1 LETGLEDLSL
11 HILDIAENALKAEA
25 TRIEIRV
32 DEDIGRDLLR
42 LQIID
47 NGRGMDEEM
56 VKSVT
61 DPFVT
66 SRTERRIGLGLP
78 LLAEAANMSGGNIK
92 INSLPGTKT
101 TIEVTFVHS
110 NIDRKPLGDIGK
122 TFIMLISGNPEVD
135 FKYYHQINGNEY
147 CLDTVALKEH
157 LQEVPM
163 NHPEVIKLIREDI
176 NQGLK
181 ELGVVFY

>member
-1 LETGLEDLSL
+1 MEDLSL

-25 TRIEIRV
+25 TRIEIRI
-32 DEDIGRDLLR
+32 DEDMAQDLLR

-66 SRTERRIGLGLP
+66 SRTERRVGLGLP
-78 LLAEAANMSGGNIK
+78 LLAEAANMSGGK
-92 INSLPGTKT
+92 IQISSSPGIKT
-101 TIEVTFVHS
+101 TIDVTFVHN

-122 TFIMLISGNPEVD
+122 TIIMLISGNPEVD
-135 FKYYHQINGNEY
+135 FKYCHRLNDKKYY
-147 CLDTVALKEH
+147 LDTIALKEH

-176 NQGLK
+176 KQGLQ

>member
-1 LETGLEDLSL
+1 MEDLSL
-11 HILDIAENALKAEA
+11 HILDVVENALKAEA

-32 DEDIGRDLLR
+32 AEDMGQDLLR
-42 LQIID
+42 LQITD
-47 NGRGMDEEM
+47 NGSGIEKEM
-56 VKSVT
+56 IESVT

-78 LLAEAANMSGGNIK
+78 LLAEAATVSGGNIK
-92 INSLPGTKT
+92 INSSPGTKT
-101 TIEVTFVHS
+101 TIDVTFVHS

-122 TFIMLISGNPEVD
+122 TIIMLISGNPEVD
-135 FKYYHQINGNEY
+135 FKYYHEINGNEY
-147 CLDTVALKEH
+147 SLDTIALKEH

-176 NQGLK
+176 NHGLK

>member
-1 LETGLEDLSL
+1 MEDISL
-11 HILDIAENALKAEA
+11 HILDVAENALKADA
-25 TRIEIRV
+25 TRIEIRIEENYG
-32 DEDIGRDLLR
+32 DDLLKV
-42 LQIID
+42 QIID

-56 VKSVT
+56 VKNVT

-66 SRTERRIGLGLP
+66 SRTERHVGLGLP
-78 LLAEAANMSGGNIK
+78 LLAEAAKISGGDIQ
-92 INSLPGTKT
+92 INSLPGIKT
-101 TIEVTFVHS
+101 VVEVTFVHS

-122 TFIMLISGNPEVD
+122 TIIMLISGNPEVD
-135 FKYYHQINGNEY
+135 FKYCHQINSNEY
-147 CLDTVALKEH
+147 CLDTVVLKEH
-157 LQEVPM
+157 LQEVLM